1 MGGVRIPWM
10 VTGRTVVILVGL
22 GVVCL
27 ALGVVRLCVGA
38 TGFGIPDSDAI
49 LALRVDRVWSAVLVG
64 GSLGVAGVLLQS
76 LLRNPLAAP
85 DLMGL
90 SAGAGFAITVA
101 GMVAGGALGIGASAG
116 PALVGAVGVLLLVWG
131 LSSRR
136 GVIDPVTMILIGVIV
151 SVILGSATL
160 LVASQMSDRG
170 FSTARWMMG
179 SLRDD
184 LDRGDLVVGS
194 VIALVVVGWSVVSAG
209 AYDASALGDD
219 EARSVGV
226 RLGRVRVGQLVGAG
240 VLTTVSIV
248 LAGPIGFVGLVS
260 PHLVRLV
267 LGARHSGLI
276 VGSALVGASLVLG
289 ADVAARFVRTDA
301 GLIPVG
307 VLTSLVGGPIFLVLL
322 LKERRTGAGN

>member
-1 MGGVRIPWM
+1 MGGVRIPWV

-22 GVVCL
+22 GAVCV
-27 ALGVVRLCVGA
+27 ALGVARLCVGA
-38 TGFGIPDSDAI
+38 TGLGFPESDAI
-49 LALRVDRVWSAVLVG
+49 LTLRADRVWSAVLVG

-101 GMVAGGALGIGASAG
+101 GLLAGGALGIGASAG

-160 LVASQMSDRG
+160 LVASQMADRG
-170 FSTARWMMG
+170 FATARWMMG

-184 LDRGDLVVGS
+184 LDRADLVVGS
-194 VIALVVVGWSVVSAG
+194 GIALVVLGWSVVSAG
-209 AYDASALGDD
+209 SYDASALGDD

-267 LGARHSGLI
+267 LGARHNGLLI
-276 VGSALVGASLVLG
+276 GSAMVGASLVLG
-289 ADVAARFVRTDA
+289 ADVVARFVRTDA

>member
-1 MGGVRIPWM
+1 
-10 VTGRTVVILVGL
+10 L
-22 GVVCL
+22 
-27 ALGVVRLCVGA
+27 
-38 TGFGIPDSDAI
+38 
-49 LALRVDRVWSAVLVG
+49 
-64 GSLGVAGVLLQS
+64 
-76 LLRNPLAAP
+76 
-85 DLMGL
+85 
-90 SAGAGFAITVA
+90 
-101 GMVAGGALGIGASAG
+101 AGGALGIGASAG

-160 LVASQMSDRG
+160 LVASQMADRG
-170 FSTARWMMG
+170 FATARWMMG

-184 LDRGDLVVGS
+184 LDRADLVVGS
-194 VIALVVVGWSVVSAG
+194 GIALVVLGWSVVSAG
-209 AYDASALGDD
+209 SYDASALGDD

-267 LGARHSGLI
+267 LGARHNGLLI
-276 VGSALVGASLVLG
+276 GSAMVGASLVLG
-289 ADVAARFVRTDA
+289 ADVVARFVRTDA